1 MKKLND
7 MSWRFGEQARAG
19 AETALDACDY
29 FEDDVKDVWRKAGS
43 YTTPNDE
50 CTWYS
55 KIDTEVCVREHKRRE
70 RFLLSSFLSF

>member
-55 KIDTEVCVREHKRRE
+55 VEICVDFVLKQNRYKSLCDRTKET
-70 RFLLSSFLSF
+70 